1 MFIKTTPH
9 ALHLE
14 HFNAEPE
21 SHPQSNTLETLLPV
35 FMIAVG
41 VVGILLFFTQW
52 FTGTTEQD

>member
-21 SHPQSNTLETLLPV
+21 SHPQSNTLETLLRV
-35 FMIAVG
+35 FMIAG
-41 VVGILLFFTQW
+41 GAVGILLFFTQ
-52 FTGTTEQD
+52 